1 MRIVNHSVPYL
12 NRRKAVAALSGG
24 VLAAG
29 ASLFG
34 QKAKPAPEPIDDLP
48 TIKVDV
54 DLVNVM
60 FSVRNKN
67 NALVSTLTKDDLS
80 VYEDGKQQTIKYFSR
95 ETNLPLTIGL
105 LVDVSGSQETL
116 IPQEKNAAG
125 QFFDQVLRPKDMAF
139 LISFGADAELL
150 QDATNS
156 TRLLKRGLE
165 GLRLSTSHGGL
176 HPGPVPTASKPKG
189 TILYDAVYLAA
200 NEKLKNEVGRKAI
213 VLITDGMDYGSSYKL
228 RDAIEMAHK
237 ADCMIYSI
245 YYVDPRAY
253 YGRGF
258 GGASDGDLKKM
269 SEETGGRLFH
279 VGRNNSLED
288 IFKQIQEEMRS
299 QYALGFSSANE
310 SRDGSF
316 RKLEIRP
323 NDKGLKVQ
331 ARKGYYASK

>member
-1 MRIVNHSVPYL
+1 MRIVNRRTVFSTLCGGALATGSVL
-12 NRRKAVAALSGG
+12 HA
-24 VLAAG
+24 
-29 ASLFG
+29 
-34 QKAKPAPEPIDDLP
+34 QKAKAPPEPQDDLP

-60 FSVRNKN
+60 FTVRNKN
-67 NALVSTLTKDDLS
+67 GALVPTLTKDDLS
-80 VYEDGKQQTIKYFSR
+80 VFEDGKQQTAKYFTR

-116 IPQEKNAAG
+116 IPQEKHAAG
-125 QFFDQVLRPKDMAF
+125 QFFDQVLKPKDMAF

-150 QDATNS
+150 QDATS
-156 TRLLKRGLE
+156 SAKLLKRGLE
-165 GLRLSTSHGGL
+165 GLRLSTSVGGL
-176 HPGPVPTASKPKG
+176 HPGPVPTSAKQKG

-228 RDAIEMAHK
+228 KDAIEMAHK
-237 ADCMIYSI
+237 ADVMIYSI
-245 YYVDPRAY
+245 YYVDQRGY
-253 YGRGF
+253 YNRGF
-258 GGASDGDLKKM
+258 GASDGDLKKM

-279 VGRNNSLED
+279 VGRSNGLDE
-288 IFKQIQEEMRS
+288 IFRQIQEEMRT
-299 QYALGFSSANE
+299 QYALAYSPTNA

-323 NDKGLKVQ
+323 NDKTLKVQ
-331 ARKGYYASK
+331 ARKGYYGSK

>member
-1 MRIVNHSVPYL
+1 MRIVNRRSVFPTL
-12 NRRKAVAALSGG
+12 CGGALA
-24 VLAAG
+24 LHA
-29 ASLFG
+29 
-34 QKAKPAPEPIDDLP
+34 QKPAAPPDPRDDFP

-54 DLVNVM
+54 NLVNVM
-60 FSVRNKN
+60 FTVRNKN
-67 NALVSTLTKDDLS
+67 GALVPTLTRNDLS
-80 VYEDGKQQTIKYFSR
+80 VYEDGKQQTTKFFTR

-116 IPQEKNAAG
+116 IPQEKHAAG
-125 QFFDQVLRPKDMAF
+125 QFFDQVLKAKDMAF

-150 QDATNS
+150 QDS
-156 TRLLKRGLE
+156 TSSPKLLKRGLE
-165 GLRLSTSHGGL
+165 GLRLSTSVGGL
-176 HPGPVPTASKPKG
+176 HPGPVPTSAKPKG

-228 RDAIEMAHK
+228 KDAIEMAHK
-237 ADCMIYSI
+237 ADTMIYSI
-245 YYVDPRAY
+245 YYVDQRAY

-279 VGRNNSLED
+279 VGRSNSLDE
-288 IFKQIQEEMRS
+288 IFRQIQEEMRS
-299 QYALGFSSANE
+299 QYALAYSPANE
-310 SRDGSF
+310 TRDGSF

-323 NDKGLKVQ
+323 NDKTLKVQ
-331 ARKGYYASK
+331 ARKGYYSSK

>member
-1 MRIVNHSVPYL
+1 MRIVN
-12 NRRKAVAALSGG
+12 RRRAFSTLYGG
-24 VLAAG
+24 VLAGG
-29 ASLFG
+29 AMLSAQ
-34 QKAKPAPEPIDDLP
+34 QKAPAAAPQEDLP

-54 DLVNVM
+54 ELVNLM
-60 FSVRNKN
+60 FTVRNKN
-67 NALVSTLTKDDLS
+67 NALVPSLTKDDIT
-80 VYEDGKQQTIKYFSR
+80 VYEDGKAQTTKYFTR

-116 IPQEKNAAG
+116 IPQEKHAAG
-125 QFFDQVLRPKDMAF
+125 QFFDQVLKSKDMAF
-139 LISFGADAELL
+139 LISFGAEAELL
-150 QDATNS
+150 QDATGS
-156 TRLLKRGLE
+156 PKLLKRGLE
-165 GLRLSTSHGGL
+165 GLRLSTSVGGL
-176 HPGPVPTASKPKG
+176 HPGPVPSSRPPKG

-237 ADCMIYSI
+237 ADTIIYSI

-288 IFKQIQEEMRS
+288 IFRQIQEEMRS
-299 QYALGFSSANE
+299 QYALAYSPTNDA
-310 SRDGSF
+310 RDGSF
-316 RKLEIRP
+316 RKIELRMA
-323 NDKGLKVQ
+323 DKSLKPQV
-331 ARKGYYASK
+331 RKGYYAGRG

>member
-1 MRIVNHSVPYL
+1 MRIVN
-12 NRRKAVAALSGG
+12 RREAFITLCGG
-24 VLAAG
+24 ALAAG
-29 ASLFG
+29 SGVFA
-34 QKAKPAPEPIDDLP
+34 QKPKAQPQEELP

-54 DLVNVM
+54 NLVNVM
-60 FSVRNKN
+60 FTVRNKSN
-67 NALVSTLTKDDLS
+67 GLISTLTKDDFT
-80 VYEDGKQQTIKYFSR
+80 VYEDGKAQTTKYFTR

-150 QDATNS
+150 QDATS
-156 TRLLKRGLE
+156 SPKLLKRGLE
-165 GLRLSTSHGGL
+165 GLRLSTSVGGL
-176 HPGPVPTASKPKG
+176 HPGPVPTSSKPKG
-189 TILYDAVYLAA
+189 TIMYDAVYLAA

-228 RDAIEMAHK
+228 KDAIEMAHR
-237 ADCMIYSI
+237 ADTIIYSI
-245 YYVDPRAY
+245 YYVDQRAY

-279 VGRNNSLED
+279 VGRSNTLED
-288 IFKQIQEEMRS
+288 IFRQIQEEMRS
-299 QYALGFSSANE
+299 QYALAYSPTNE
-310 SRDGSF
+310 ARDGSF

-323 NDKGLKVQ
+323 NDKTMKVQ
-331 ARKGYYASK
+331 ARKGYYAGKQ

>member
-1 MRIVNHSVPYL
+1 MRIVN
-12 NRRKAVAALSGG
+12 RRNVFSTLCGG
-24 VLAAG
+24 ALAAG
-29 ASLFG
+29 SALA
-34 QKAKPAPEPIDDLP
+34 QKPKTQPEPQDDLP

-54 DLVNVM
+54 DLVNLM
-60 FSVRNKN
+60 FTVRNKSN
-67 NALVSTLTKDDLS
+67 GLISTLGKDDLT
-80 VYEDGKQQTIKYFSR
+80 VYEDGKAQTTKYFSR
-95 ETNLPLTIGL
+95 ETDLPLTLGL

-116 IPQEKNAAG
+116 IPQEKHAAG

-150 QDATNS
+150 QDS
-156 TRLLKRGLE
+156 TSSAKLLKRGLE
-165 GLRLSTSHGGL
+165 GLRLSAAVGGV
-176 HPGPVPTASKPKG
+176 HPGPVPTQGRQKG

-228 RDAIEMAHK
+228 KDAIEMAHK
-237 ADCMIYSI
+237 ADTIIYSI
-245 YYVDPRAY
+245 YYVDQRAY

-258 GGASDGDLKKM
+258 GGASDGDLRKM

-279 VGRNNSLED
+279 VGRNNALPD

-299 QYALGFSSANE
+299 QYALGYSPTNDK
-310 SRDGSF
+310 RDGSF

-323 NDKGLKVQ
+323 NDKTLKVQ
-331 ARKGYYASK
+331 ARKGYYAAK